1 MSYLE
6 EAEWFVIKVRFN
18 RAISAQKQF
27 TKYQI
32 ETYFPMEMRNVV
44 VKNGKSTLKLMP
56 VFSNLIFAKATLS
69 RIFELCAVHKDWY
82 YLSNIENGLRRAV
95 KIPESQMKQFIG
107 FIDGNF
113 EGVEYKLQKF
123 KGGKKFIV
131 QSGIFKN
138 SEVIFKE
145 ERGKTNKR
153 YIVEVNGQEAF
164 FSQSSFDQDILGRI
178 D

>member
-1 MSYLE
+1 MSDLE
-6 EAEWFVIKVRFN
+6 EVGWFVIKVRFN
-18 RAISAQKQF
+18 RAISAQKQLAEC
-27 TKYQI
+27 QI
-32 ETYFPMEMRNVV
+32 ETYFPMEMRNIV

-56 VFSNLIFAKATLS
+56 IFSNLIFVKATLS

-82 YLSNIENGLRRAV
+82 YLSNVEKGLRRAV

-113 EGVEYKLQKF
+113 DGIDYKLQKF

-145 ERGKTNKR
+145 ERGKINKQ
-153 YIVEVNGQEAF
+153 YIVEVNGHEAF
-164 FSQSSFDQDILGRI
+164 FSQNSFEQNILGRI